1 MPHLTVRLYDN
12 ELARVKAA
20 AVLRKVPVSELVRD
34 ALEAKAAAVLDGAAK
49 PKAAP
54 APAPGP
60 PPVRW
65 RCDAC
70 KAEVVP
76 GASWCGGCGRDLVAP
91 ACGNRA
97 LVKRAT

>member
-54 APAPGP
+54 APAPVVQASPPEPAPIP
-60 PPVRW
+60 PPIEL
-65 RCDAC
+65 DFAPSGT
-70 KAEVVP
+70 A
-76 GASWCGGCGRDLVAP
+76 ASTAS
-91 ACGNRA
+91 A
-97 LVKRAT
+97 LPRPSRPPTRRS